1 MARHHRRRGLAILM
15 ALTLAWLVLGPV
27 QAASATPA
35 RVTTAS
41 ADLARAAV
49 DPDDPDARVQAE
61 DSGSADTD
69 PGAVVQPIDPSTA
82 CQQPTQSYAPL
93 GICQLVIAQAQA
105 VCVGG
110 APVLDYAVE
119 PEGTPNTTVTL
130 TWQNPG
136 GPDVV
141 MAGLPLSGRVLWPG
155 TVIENGVVV
164 DWPGWTTLPDGSYLP
179 GDEYD
184 WVRPDVGLLFEVN
197 PSATTVVSYPPES
210 ASCANPDPI
219 TPLGGG
225 EQPVRTVA
233 GTVSA
238 APALGVTATAT
249 HRVVAVQA
257 PTLAETGANS
267 SVQLRLA
274 VALVL
279 AGVVLVLIPL
289 TGRRRARV

>member
-1 MARHHRRRGLAILM
+1 MARHHRRPVLAILA
-15 ALTLAWLVLGPV
+15 ALTLGLLALAPV
-27 QAASATPA
+27 QAASAAPLATVVDSGGPDE
-35 RVTTAS
+35 S
-41 ADLARAAV
+41 AD
-49 DPDDPDARVQAE
+49 
-61 DSGSADTD
+61 
-69 PGAVVQPIDPSTA
+69 PGTAPEPIDPSTA
-82 CQQPTQSYAPL
+82 CQQPTQGYAPL
-93 GICQLVIAQAQA
+93 GICQLVIARAQA
-105 VCVGG
+105 ACVGG

-119 PEGTPNTTVTL
+119 PEGTPNTTVTI

-164 DWPGWTTLPDGSYLP
+164 DWPGWTTLPDGSYVP

-197 PSATTVVSYPPES
+197 PSATTVVSYPPE
-210 ASCANPDPI
+210 AAPCANPDLI

-238 APALGVTATAT
+238 APALGATAATT
-249 HRVVAVQA
+249 HRVVAVQV

-274 VALVL
+274 VVLVV
-279 AGVVLVLIPL
+279 AGVVLVLVPL
-289 TGRRRARV
+289 TGRRRARA